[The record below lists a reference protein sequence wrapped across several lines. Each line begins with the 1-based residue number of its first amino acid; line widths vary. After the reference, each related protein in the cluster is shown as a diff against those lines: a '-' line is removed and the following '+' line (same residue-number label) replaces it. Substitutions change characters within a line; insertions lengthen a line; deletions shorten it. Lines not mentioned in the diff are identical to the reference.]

1 LKARTALQAAAEQG
15 HDAIVTMLQ
24 ATADINAERAE
35 IGGITA
41 LEAPSKGGNL
51 AVVVPLLEAG
61 ADVNIR
67 AGVEGG
73 TSFH

>member
-1 LKARTALQAAAEQG
+1 
-15 HDAIVTMLQ
+15 MLQ